1 MFCEIPRSIFALS
14 VSLITKA
21 GGGSGRRVMDWRR
34 LGLSCVTITWL
45 LVGCDT
51 HRISVPADQ
60 FDQDMAQVFNQ
71 GQMLPIT
78 AKAMIGDREIQ
89 LEVAITPEQQALGLM
104 FRTFLPDDRGMLF
117 VFDRPE
123 LVGFWM
129 KNCKIPLDMIFMR
142 DGVVRYIQVNA
153 PPCEADPCPTYGPT
167 DVMVDKVIELRGGL
181 TEELG
186 LQLGDRI
193 SVNFLESP

>member
-1 MFCEIPRSIFALS
+1 MFCEMPRFS
-14 VSLITKA
+14 
-21 GGGSGRRVMDWRR
+21 GGASGGWRMDWRR
-34 LGLSCVTITWL
+34 LGLSCVTITWF

-51 HRISVPADQ
+51 PMVSVPPNQ
-60 FDQDMAQVFNQ
+60 LEQDMVPVFSQ

-89 LEVAITPEQQALGLM
+89 LEVARTPEQQTLGLM
-104 FRTFLPDDRGMLF
+104 FRTFLPDNRGMLF
-117 VFDRPE
+117 VFARPE
-123 LVGFWM
+123 FAQFWM

-153 PPCEADPCPTYGPT
+153 LPCEAEPCPTYGPT
-167 DVMVDKVIELRGGL
+167 NVMVDKVIELRGGL

-193 SVNFLESP
+193 SVRFLKSP